1 MSDRNDGTNSA
12 GTLPVEDRFTA
23 LAERSGEVIVEIG
36 ADTRLTYV
44 SPNTLAVFGVDPDQ
58 LIGRDLIAL
67 VALFDASP
75 TEELQGFAGPL
86 SLQQLLA
93 RGPYQPDRRIRL
105 PSGEVRWVNIAVTQL
120 ERSNGQCCA
129 TAVVRDITQRVQL
142 EEQLVRAQKLES
154 LSVLAGGVAHSFNN
168 LLTAILGNVELAIA
182 EVEGKESPE
191 VLPYLWAVVEAATR
205 AEETTNQLLTY
216 AGKQPLELSDLDLT
230 SHVRESRGF
239 LRSVVA
245 GRAALEFELRG
256 WLPTIRADSRQLD
269 QLITNLVLNA
279 VEACGEAGGKVVV
292 STGSLELNEQS
303 PDAIRVGLPP
313 GTYVYI
319 AVRDDGEGIEA
330 ETELKVFDPFF
341 TTRVGAGGLGLAA
354 SLGIARA
361 HGGTIV
367 VDSKRHHGSTVRVLL
382 PTSERFVATTRSIS
396 VPAPRTGAEADR
408 EPESGGLIL
417 VVDDE
422 DYIRQLAGVGL
433 TRAGYE
439 VLIATAGKQAVELF
453 AEHGDEI
460 DLLITDLAMPE
471 MSGEELI
478 YQLRRTRPDL
488 PVLLMSGYSRS
499 AVNEGLVDLPTV
511 SFLQKPF
518 LLSELSAC
526 VRRITHPD

>member
-1 MSDRNDGTNSA
+1 MPDNKDGLNTA

-23 LAERSGEVIVEIG
+23 LVERSDEVIVEIE

-44 SPNTLAVFGVDPDQ
+44 SPNVHAVFGVEPDT
-58 LIGRDLIAL
+58 LIGKDLITLAD
-67 VALFDASP
+67 LFDASP
-75 TEELQGFAGPL
+75 AEELQGFAGPL
-86 SLQQLLA
+86 ALHQLLA

-105 PSGEVRWVNIAVTQL
+105 PGGEVRWVNIAVTQFDS
-120 ERSNGQCCA
+120 SNGQSRA

-142 EEQLVRAQKLES
+142 EEQLIRAQKLES
-154 LSVLAGGVAHSFNN
+154 LGVLAGGVAHSFNN

-182 EVEGKESPE
+182 EAESGDSSKI
-191 VLPYLWAVVEAATR
+191 LPYLWAVIEAATR

-216 AGKQPLELSDLDLT
+216 AGKQPLELSELDLT
-230 SHVRESRGF
+230 GHVRASRGF

-245 GRAALEFELRG
+245 GRASLEFKLLG
-256 WLPTIRADSRQLD
+256 WLPKIQADSRQLD
-269 QLITNLVLNA
+269 RLITNLVLNA
-279 VEACGEAGGKVVV
+279 VEACGEAGGRVLV
-292 STGSLELNEQS
+292 STGKVELDEQS

-313 GTYVYI
+313 GTYVYL

-354 SLGIARA
+354 ALGIARA

-367 VDSKRHHGSTVRVLL
+367 VDSKRHQGSTVKVLL
-382 PTSERFVATTRSIS
+382 PTSERIVARPRSIS
-396 VPAPRTGAEADR
+396 EPAADTANR
-408 EPESGGLIL
+408 EGESESAGRIL

-422 DYIRQLAGVGL
+422 DYVRQLAAVGL
-433 TRAGYE
+433 ARSGYE
-439 VLIATAGKQAVELF
+439 VLIASSGQQAVALF
-453 AEHGDEI
+453 AEHGERI
-460 DLLITDLAMPE
+460 DLLVTDLAMPE

-478 YQLRRTRPDL
+478 YQLRRIRPDL

-499 AVNEGLVDLPTV
+499 AVNEELVGLPTV
-511 SFLQKPF
+511 SFIQKPF